1 MIGMAFSQT
10 VNEDVI
16 ASACVTALDARIKL
30 GVLCVMLAVIFSSH
44 GVWRLSVLTIFI
56 LGLCVVARISVV
68 RILRRM
74 LVLRWLLLAGPVL
87 HLVQGSG
94 RTLMGVSFL
103 SFEGLLKGVIVSW
116 QFALAVVC
124 SSLFCWTTSV
134 PALFGAFRRLAGPLH
149 RSGACRRLGRH
160 MMLVW
165 LWIPLVQE
173 ETLALRRVEMGRS
186 GCRGGLRTL
195 MTQVFDLFDR
205 LLALSDGLI
214 LRGLAESEGA
224 GASAMPTAPGIGIR
238 DICILSIA
246 LVSGLLWC
254 WGLP

>member
-1 MIGMAFSQT
+1 MAFSQT

-16 ASACVTALDARIKL
+16 ASACFTALDARIKL

>member
-173 ETLALRRVEMGRS
+173 EMLALRRVEMGRS

-214 LRGLAESEGA
+214 LRGLAESEGG